1 MKGRASFHKNEWK
14 RSQQCL
20 DVRWVSYI
28 PRDMNNCIL
37 RKRRP
42 HKEDLKRDFEAFST
56 EVGAMNLLYLLI
68 GVVLLISQV
77 MADPEGCKQ
86 ERQTEWKDLV
96 QKKGTFI
103 NAFFN
108 SYEHRYCDSPTTV
121 CLRRKTKCIRMPGLC
136 PGRSFCCVRT
146 TT

>member
-77 MADPEGCKQ
+77 MAG
-86 ERQTEWKDLV
+86 
-96 QKKGTFI
+96 
-103 NAFFN
+103 
-108 SYEHRYCDSPTTV
+108 YEHRYCDSPTTV